1 MPSNFHIQVLTA
13 MEHHVSLW
21 LCVLMNKKITAL
33 KAQKK
38 NPNRINIY
46 LDGEY
51 AFGLSRI
58 VAAWLNVGQELD
70 EEHITTLQR
79 QDAGE
84 VALDKAVKYISYR
97 SRTESEIR
105 RKLSEKGFSDLDI
118 EKALERLRSN
128 GLVADERFAHSWVE
142 SRSASHPR
150 SRRLMA
156 MELRQKG
163 VSNSD
168 IEKALEETED
178 DDELAYQAATQYAHR
193 LTKFEWD
200 KFRERLSGYLLRRG
214 FTYGTI
220 APLVRR
226 VWSEFQSVT
235 DQEQNLNKERG

>member
-1 MPSNFHIQVLTA
+1 LPNDFALQVFTA
-13 MEHHVSLW
+13 MDPHVSLW

-38 NPNRINIY
+38 NPNRINVY

-58 VAAWLNVGQELD
+58 VAAWLSIGQELG
-70 EEHITTLQR
+70 EEQISRLQ
-79 QDAGE
+79 QEDATE
-84 VALDKAVKYISYR
+84 VALDNAVKFISYR

-105 RKLSEKGFSDLDI
+105 RKLSEKGFSDQDI
-118 EKALERLRSN
+118 DKVLQRLRSN
-128 GLVADERFAHSWVE
+128 GLVADEQFARSWVE
-142 SRSASHPR
+142 SRSAVHPR
-150 SRRLMA
+150 SKRLMA

-168 IEKALEETED
+168 IDKALEGTED
-178 DDELAYQAATQYAHR
+178 DDELAYQAAVQYAHR
-193 LTKFEWD
+193 LAKLDWD

-226 VWSEFQSVT
+226 VWSELQ
-235 DQEQNLNKERG
+235 

>member
-1 MPSNFHIQVLTA
+1 MDP
-13 MEHHVSLW
+13 HVSLW

-46 LDGEY
+46 LDGEF

-58 VAAWLNVGQELD
+58 VAAWLSIGQELED
-70 EEHITTLQR
+70 EQITRLQQ

-84 VALDKAVKYISYR
+84 VALDNAVKFISYR

-105 RKLSEKGFSDLDI
+105 RKLSEKGFSDQDI
-118 EKALERLRSN
+118 DKVLERLRSN
-128 GLVADERFAHSWVE
+128 GLVADDQFARSWVE
-142 SRSASHPR
+142 SRSAVHPR

-163 VSNSD
+163 VSDSD
-168 IEKALEETED
+168 IDKALEGTED
-178 DDELAYQAATQYAHR
+178 DDELAYQAAAQYAHR
-193 LTKFEWD
+193 LARLDWD
-200 KFRERLSGYLLRRG
+200 KFRERLSGYLMRRG
-214 FTYGTI
+214 FAYGTI

-226 VWSEFQSVT
+226 VWSELQSVE
-235 DQEQNLNKERG
+235 DRAQN